1 MIYDHSYAG
10 MNVVE
15 VGGGGVHEENVGK
28 LGGADGYNIAASTTT
43 LSCPRSPRRQ
53 RQRMSVNLEYSGN
66 IEFPIYFLGS
76 F

>member
-28 LGGADGYNIAASTTT
+28 LGGADGYNSG
-43 LSCPRSPRRQ
+43 
-53 RQRMSVNLEYSGN
+53 VNNN
-66 IEFPIYFLGS
+66 IELSTFATS
-76 F
+76 SEAENVS